1 MPRSVDLTVESPASV
16 EQILAAF
23 GDEVY
28 WNARLAQFAG
38 GTATLDALSVDEG
51 GTVGVT
57 IRLGLLRDRL
67 PKVVTQLT
75 SGDLQ
80 MVRDETWSRTD
91 GGRVRGDIA
100 VAVPGAPVS
109 AIGQALLVPEGA
121 GSRLSYTTN
130 IKVKVPLVGG
140 KIESFMCG
148 QTVDEITKLQ
158 DFTNE
163 WIAQNA

>member
-1 MPRSVDLTVESPASV
+1 MVDSPASV
-16 EQILAAF
+16 EQILSAF

-28 WNARLAQFAG
+28 WNARLAEFAG
-38 GTATLDALSVDEG
+38 GTATLDTLIVDG
-51 GTVGVT
+51 DGTVKVT
-57 IRLGLLRDRL
+57 VKLGLLRDRL

-80 MVRDETWSRTD
+80 MVRDETWSWTN
-91 GGRVRGDIA
+91 GSCVRGDIA

-109 AIGQALLVPEGA
+109 AAGQALLVPEGG
-121 GSRLSYTTN
+121 GSRLSYTATV
-130 IKVKVPLVGG
+130 KVKVPLVGG
-140 KIESFMCG
+140 RIENFMCR

-158 DFTNE
+158 GFTNE